1 MAIDLLYFSTSD
13 DFARY
18 VMHEIGEAKKTI
30 LSYTQK
36 LNDASK
42 RFDALP
48 KSGGKNNSNKSK
60 WTGQDLSGNTKQREV
75 EGFKILIN
83 PTPNYE
89 LSILDEAIKSSQER
103 LEAFE
108 KIDKHLLPGLKNRG
122 MITAIFE
129 DGLPIAFMMYNEEQ

>member
-1 MAIDLLYFSTSD
+1 MAINLLYFSTST
-13 DFARY
+13 DFAAY
-18 VMHEIGEAKKTI
+18 VMHEIAEAKKTI
-30 LSYTQK
+30 LSHTQK

-48 KSGGKNNSNKSK
+48 KSGGKNNGNRSK
-60 WTGQDLSGNTKQREV
+60 WIGQDLSGNTKQREV

-89 LSILDEAIKSSQER
+89 LSILDEAIKSVQER

-108 KIDKHLLPGLKNRG
+108 NIDKHILPGLKSQGR
-122 MITAIFE
+122 ITAIFE
-129 DGLPIAFMMYNEEQ
+129 EGLPIAFMMYNEDQ